1 MRTPYSNPPHRLL
14 PHSPFNH
21 LDLPPVLR
29 VSLCPNISCV
39 SIDSSSYLKEQ
50 LSEECWVGHHLRFA
64 LSVGLLGIILWSVG
78 TPLLSFFLLYRK
90 RSSLNSPAVK
100 ERLGFLYNG
109 YSPRA
114 YYWES
119 SITLRKLVIA
129 FVSIF
134 LTVKGT
140 MLQSLVLFVIL
151 FSSIFLTIRIRPY
164 EDFRVN
170 RLEVVSLF
178 ALLVTAY
185 CGIFFLSSRNPSN
198 PDFVSGKDCK
208 PLVT

>member
-1 MRTPYSNPPHRLL
+1 M
-14 PHSPFNH
+14 
-21 LDLPPVLR
+21 
-29 VSLCPNISCV
+29 
-39 SIDSSSYLKEQ
+39 
-50 LSEECWVGHHLRFA
+50 
-64 LSVGLLGIILWSVG
+64 SVGLLGIIFWSIGIPV
-78 TPLLSFFLLYRK
+78 LSFYLLYRK
-90 RSSLNSPAVK
+90 RNHLNTSALK
-100 ERLGFLYNG
+100 EKLGFLYNG

-151 FSSIFLTIRIRPY
+151 FSSILLTIKIRPY

-208 PLVT
+208 HLS